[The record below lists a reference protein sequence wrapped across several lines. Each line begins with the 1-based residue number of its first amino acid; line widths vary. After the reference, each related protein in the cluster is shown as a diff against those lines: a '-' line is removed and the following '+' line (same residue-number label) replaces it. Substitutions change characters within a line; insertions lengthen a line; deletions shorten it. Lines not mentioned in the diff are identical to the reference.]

1 MTRLTV
7 ESVDTAIVDLP
18 LRRQHR
24 FSSLTIDHQSYVL
37 VRVRTAEGI
46 EGIGEAVVP
55 GGPWWG
61 GESIEGI
68 KVAIDTYLGPCLT
81 GRDATRVESLRH
93 EMDRVVHG
101 NPFAKASLE
110 MALFD
115 AWGKALGVPV
125 YDLFGGLYRE
135 TIPVTWALGADDA
148 KVVID
153 EIEGKLDAGL
163 HASFKLKMGAQEP
176 AQDTARVLDV
186 TRTLAERA
194 SLRVDLNCAWDELT
208 STRWLPELEAGG
220 IELVEQPVPGWNV
233 DALARL
239 SALLRIP
246 IMADESVWSPQ
257 DAFRLARAAG
267 ADIFALKIP
276 KSGGLT
282 MVRRVADIAAAAGI
296 SCHGGT
302 TIESSIGTAA
312 SAQLYG
318 ALPEVTEGCELFG
331 PLLLADDLVAKG
343 LDYRDGQLHVP
354 RGQGFGITL
363 DEDKVRHYTREH
375 HAG

>member
-1 MTRLTV
+1 MTQLAV
-7 ESVDTAIVDLP
+7 ESVDTSIIDLP
-18 LRRQHR
+18 LRRPHR
-24 FSSLTIDHQSYVL
+24 FTSLTIDHQSYVL

-68 KVAIDTYLGPCLT
+68 KVAIDTYLGQCVT
-81 GRDATRVESLRH
+81 GRNATRVESLRH

-101 NPFAKASLE
+101 NPFAKAAVE

-115 AWGKALGVPV
+115 VWGKALDMPV
-125 YDLFGGLYRE
+125 YDLVGGLYR
-135 TIPVTWALGADDA
+135 TAIPVTWALGADDA
-148 KVVID
+148 PVVIE

-163 HASFKLKMGAQEP
+163 HASFKLKMGAQDAER
-176 AQDTARVLDV
+176 DVARVLDI
-186 TRTLAERA
+186 TQALAKRT

-208 STRWLPELEAGG
+208 ATRWLPELEAGG
-220 IELVEQPVPGWNV
+220 IELVEQPVPGWHV

-257 DAFRLARAAG
+257 DAFRLARAAA

-282 MVRRVADIAAAAGI
+282 MVRRVASIAAAAGI

-331 PLLLADDLVAKG
+331 PLLLADDVVAEG

-354 RGQGFGITL
+354 GGPGIGITL
-363 DEDKVRHYTREH
+363 DEDKVRHYTRD
-375 HAG
+375 

>member
-7 ESVDTAIVDLP
+7 ESVDTAIIDLP
-18 LRRQHR
+18 LRRPHR
-24 FSSLTIDHQSYVL
+24 FTSLTIDHQSYVL

-46 EGIGEAVVP
+46 EGIGEGVVP

-81 GRDATRVESLRH
+81 GREATQVASLRQ
-93 EMDRVVHG
+93 EMDRLMHG
-101 NPFAKASLE
+101 NPFAKASVE

-148 KVVID
+148 KAVID

-163 HASFKLKMGAQEP
+163 HASFKLKMGAQEA
-176 AQDTARVLDV
+176 AQDVARVLDIAWA
-186 TRTLAERA
+186 LAERT

-220 IELVEQPVPGWNV
+220 IELVEQPIPGWNV

-246 IMADESVWSPQ
+246 IMADESLWSPQ
-257 DAFRLARAAG
+257 DAFRLARTAA

-296 SCHGGT
+296 ACHGGT

-312 SAQLYG
+312 NAQLYG

-331 PLLLADDLVAKG
+331 PLLLADDVVADG
-343 LDYRDGQLHVP
+343 LDYRDGHLHVP
-354 RGQGFGITL
+354 RGSGIGVTL
-363 DEDKVRHYTREH
+363 DEDKVRHYTRQ
-375 HAG
+375 